1 MTGVKA
7 SNLKDNKLKILLGL
21 CDKYNIIYK
30 AEFEEL
36 STKNLALKIKGIR
49 REFQD

>member
-1 MTGVKA
+1 MVGVKA

-21 CDKYNIIYK
+21 CDKYNLIYK
-30 AEFEEL
+30 AEFEQMT
-36 STKNLALKIKGIR
+36 TKKLAFTIKNIR